1 MTLESLDP
9 LPSASLAGQELDL
22 VDGGTLPIP
31 LSRGV
36 RSMSS
41 GATGLATEKF
51 WRMVVK
57 KRNNSARAMP
67 SPRKM
72 RFPLDTEVT
81 VWTRGECTFFALSH
95 PTAQTPVF
103 ISIKFAWDWPL
114 TCNSGWIPGV
124 FPSPVKAGANCW
136 VDMLCTF
143 FQERVGS
150 SY

>member
-57 KRNNSARAMP
+57 KRNNSVRARP
-67 SPRKM
+67 SPRQM
-72 RFPLDTEVT
+72 RLPVDTEGDSVDT
-81 VWTRGECTFFALSH
+81 GVNARSLPCHLPKPRH
-95 PTAQTPVF
+95 LC
-103 ISIKFAWDWPL
+103 PL
-114 TCNSGWIPGV
+114 
-124 FPSPVKAGANCW
+124 
-136 VDMLCTF
+136 
-143 FQERVGS
+143 Q
-150 SY
+150 